1 LASTILALG
10 RADIIGDTA
19 ATPDEFAGL
28 DVGYTAFKLIGFTFA
43 PWLLTR
49 VDPRHVLLA
58 ATLVMGAASALAAA
72 VTGLDLLVVL
82 RAVQGLSGATLLVA
96 GQAILFWTWPAARQ
110 PVLQALF
117 AMGSVVAPATA
128 APLFEGWL
136 VDQR

>member
-1 LASTILALG
+1 MITAAAPEELRAGAPAPGWLLVTGILLACLSEALASTILALG

-28 DVGYTAFKLIGFTFA
+28 DIGYTAFKLIGFAFA
-43 PWLLTR
+43 PWLLRR

-58 ATLVMGAASALAAA
+58 ATLVMGAASAIAAA

-96 GQAILFWTWPAARQ
+96 GQASL
-110 PVLQALF
+110 L
-117 AMGSVVAPATA
+117 
-128 APLFEGWL
+128 
-136 VDQR
+136 